1 MTFGEGDFACSAPA
15 ESRRTTPHLACLFR
29 LPASNAIAFWR
40 PEIDAMSDREQMAT
54 LVELPAFFRPAARES
69 LLKVL
74 TKHLGDE
81 RDNAA

>member
-1 MTFGEGDFACSAPA
+1 
-15 ESRRTTPHLACLFR
+15 
-29 LPASNAIAFWR
+29 
-40 PEIDAMSDREQMAT
+40 MAT

-81 RDNAA
+81 RDDPA